1 VEESA
6 WPGVDKA
13 MPRTQTHTPPRSRR
27 RTSLLLAIAALLLL
41 TVGATA
47 AAASSTIEGVWS
59 FNGGEI
65 AIQPEGN
72 GKFEGVVV
80 QPTTFETCVHP
91 DGQKIWKEMT
101 LQTDGSYWGFHQ
113 WYKNTPGACVENPT
127 LGPTAWRVFEE
138 ANGSRYLR
146 VCLSTPGTA
155 QPTIPPGSSGVGATY
170 GCTSSEFTAAV
181 PVVTGSAGSGSS
193 GSGSTSGSGTTTT
206 GSSGTSAFKESLALP
221 GAKKCYSARLFKIHI
236 QEPTYDPFA
245 KVVVTL
251 RGHKIAT
258 TKQGKF
264 VVATV
269 KLKGLPSGKFTVKI
283 TATTVLG
290 HHLSASRTYH
300 TCAKKPKR
308 AKVKKLL
315 PG

>member
-1 VEESA
+1 
-6 WPGVDKA
+6 
-13 MPRTQTHTPPRSRR
+13 MLRTQTPTPPPRKR
-27 RTSLLLAIAALLLL
+27 RTSLLLAIAALFLL
-41 TVGATA
+41 TVGVTA
-47 AAASSTIEGVWS
+47 AAASSAIEGVWS
-59 FNGGEI
+59 FNGGQI

-72 GKFEGVVV
+72 GEFEGVVV

-91 DGQKIWKEMT
+91 VGQKIWKKMT
-101 LQTDGSYWGFHQ
+101 LQADGSYWGYHQ

-127 LGPTAWRVFEE
+127 LGPTAWRVFQEPDG
-138 ANGSRYLR
+138 ASYLR

-155 QPTIPPGSSGVGATY
+155 QPTIPPGSPGVGATF
-170 GCTSSEFTAAV
+170 GCLSSEFTAAI
-181 PVVTGSAGSGSS
+181 PVVAGSG
-193 GSGSTSGSGTTTT
+193 GSGSTTSSGTTK
-206 GSSGTSAFKESLALP
+206 GSSGVSAFQESVALP
-221 GAKKCYSARLFKIHI
+221 SAKKCYSARLFKIHI
-236 QEPTYDPFA
+236 QEPAYDPFA

-269 KLKGLPSGKFTVKI
+269 KLKGLPPGKFTVKI
-283 TATTVLG
+283 AVTTVLG

-300 TCAKKPKR
+300 TCAKKPKK
-308 AKVKKLL
+308 AKVKKLT